1 MTNAIEQTRREMYKW
16 LLSVKQLAD
25 SQASAQA
32 AEMLELCLEIHLEVL
47 RKESANQQSRLELN
61 ESLANGFSEQVAAA
75 NKINAD
81 FIEQR
86 DTLRNRLQA
95 FEMASQTSAEI
106 IKGLREEL
114 KNLRGPAKLTIA
126 GIDVVEDLSLGPNDL
141 MFFDKEKVQW
151 DESLGNPSKRP
162 VARRGVRLS
171 ELAKMIKDLEEN
183 AASAKTDPFALGF
196 PMVVRSEFDDRIR
209 TTCTACNRTTDE
221 FKKTTAAI
229 RQEEGLRSGSIGC
242 NGQAQMRCQHSY
254 HHLHQHCIYCG
265 DRK

>member
-1 MTNAIEQTRREMYKW
+1 MTNAIEQTRREMYQF
-16 LLSVKQLAD
+16 LSEVKEIVTNRGFPTISLPMF
-25 SQASAQA
+25 
-32 AEMLELCLEIHLEVL
+32 EERLEKHLEAL
-47 RKESANQQSRLELN
+47 RRESISTHDRFA
-61 ESLANGFSEQVAAA
+61 QVIA
-75 NKINAD
+75 
-81 FIEQR
+81 ER